1 MKKIIFLL
9 LFLVSFWANCQKI
22 EALKI
27 STLPL
32 NADEFIGFD
41 GFDNYFYLKNNV
53 FYKKSSQIDTQYANF
68 SLGNPSKVDL
78 TNPLKMV
85 LFYEKFN
92 TVVLLDNQL
101 NELQKINFSNQ
112 DNSIIATFSS
122 LSSLNSI
129 WLFDSVQQQLI
140 RYDLQSNTTTNIGNP
155 IQGLAK
161 IIGTNFNYFYWIDA
175 QNQLFSLSIFGDLK
189 PYGKLIDG
197 TNYQIVTDSLLIFE
211 QNNELKLYDFVNQI
225 EYKIE
230 VVEKHF
236 KNFYYK
242 DQILSIFTNE
252 QIINYKIQVP

>member
-22 EALKI
+22 EAIKI
-27 STLPL
+27 STPSLI
-32 NADEFIGFD
+32 ADEFVGCD

-53 FYKKSSQIDTQYANF
+53 FHKISAQSDFQYANF
-68 SLGNPSKVDL
+68 SLGNPSRVDL
-78 TNPLKMV
+78 TNPLKIV

-112 DNSIIATFSS
+112 NTSLIASFSS
-122 LSSLNSI
+122 LSGLNSI
-129 WLFDSVQQQLI
+129 WLFDSVQQQLL
-140 RYDLQSNTTTNIGNP
+140 RFDLQSNTATNIGNP

-161 IIGTNFNYFYWIDA
+161 IIGTNFNYFYWIDT
-175 QNQLFSLSIFGDLK
+175 QNQLFSLSVFGDLK
-189 PYGKLIDG
+189 PFGKVPEGI
-197 TNYQIVTDSLLIFE
+197 NYQISNDSFLIYE
-211 QNNELKLYDFVNQI
+211 QNNELKLFDINRKI

-236 KNFYYK
+236 KKFYYK

-252 QIINYKIQVP
+252 EIINYKIQVP